1 LLACTK
7 DAKRAILDRRSL
19 NQGAIMKFSVSS
31 LLVAALAAGTLVLGA
46 CDQRSPTTAS
56 STGTAKPSATE
67 RIADKASDATNK
79 VADKAGDVANKVT
92 DKAGDMTNK
101 VAEAADD
108 MATTTKVKTALM
120 AEPGLKSLEISVDT
134 KDGTVTLSGKVDSPD
149 QRDRAKQI
157 AQSTGGVKGVVD
169 NLTVKS

>member
-1 LLACTK
+1 
-7 DAKRAILDRRSL
+7 
-19 NQGAIMKFSVSS
+19 MKFSITTLS
-31 LLVAALAAGTLVLGA
+31 VAALIAGTLVLGA
-46 CDQRSPTTAS
+46 CNQRSPTTS
-56 STGTAKPSATE
+56 PSTGSAQPSATD

-79 VADKAGDVANKVT
+79 VADKAGEV
-92 DKAGDMTNK
+92 TNK
-101 VAEAADD
+101 VAAAADD
-108 MATTTKVKTALM
+108 MATTTKVKTALL

-134 KDGTVTLSGKVDSPD
+134 KDGTVTLSGKVDSAD

>member
-1 LLACTK
+1 
-7 DAKRAILDRRSL
+7 
-19 NQGAIMKFSVSS
+19 MKFSVTSF
-31 LLVAALAAGTLVLGA
+31 LVAALVAGTLVLGA
-46 CDQRSPTTAS
+46 CDQRSPTTS
-56 STGTAKPSATE
+56 PSTGTAKPSATD

-79 VADKAGDVANKVT
+79 VADKASDV
-92 DKAGDMTNK
+92 TNK
-101 VAEAADD
+101 VAAAADD
-108 MATTTKVKTALM
+108 MATTTKVKTALL

-134 KDGTVTLSGKVDSPD
+134 KDGTVTLSGKVDSAD

>member
-1 LLACTK
+1 LLACPQ
-7 DAKRAILDRRSL
+7 DAKRAILDRRSS

-31 LLVAALAAGTLVLGA
+31 FLVAALAAGTLVLGA

-79 VADKAGDVANKVT
+79 VA

>member
-1 LLACTK
+1 
-7 DAKRAILDRRSL
+7 
-19 NQGAIMKFSVSS
+19 MKFSITS
-31 LLVAALAAGTLVLGA
+31 LCVAALITGTLVLGA
-46 CDQRSPTTAS
+46 CNQRSPTTS
-56 STGTAKPSATE
+56 PSTGSAQPSATD

-79 VADKAGDVANKVT
+79 VADKAGEV
-92 DKAGDMTNK
+92 TNK
-101 VAEAADD
+101 VAAAADD
-108 MATTTKVKTALM
+108 MATTTKVKTALL

-134 KDGTVTLSGKVDSPD
+134 KDGTVTLSGKVDSAD

>member
-1 LLACTK
+1 
-7 DAKRAILDRRSL
+7 
-19 NQGAIMKFSVSS
+19 MKFSITS
-31 LLVAALAAGTLVLGA
+31 LSVAALIAGTLVLGA
-46 CDQRSPTTAS
+46 CNQRSPTTS
-56 STGTAKPSATE
+56 PSTGSAQPSATD

-79 VADKAGDVANKVT
+79 VADKAGEV
-92 DKAGDMTNK
+92 TNK
-101 VAEAADD
+101 VAAAADD
-108 MATTTKVKTALM
+108 MATTTKVKTALL

-134 KDGTVTLSGKVDSPD
+134 KDGTVTLSGKVDSAD

>member
-1 LLACTK
+1 
-7 DAKRAILDRRSL
+7 
-19 NQGAIMKFSVSS
+19 MKFSITS
-31 LLVAALAAGTLVLGA
+31 LCVAALIAGTLVLGA
-46 CDQRSPTTAS
+46 CNQRSPTTS
-56 STGTAKPSATE
+56 PSTGSAQPSATD

-79 VADKAGDVANKVT
+79 VADKAGEV
-92 DKAGDMTNK
+92 TNK
-101 VAEAADD
+101 VAAAADD
-108 MATTTKVKTALM
+108 MATTTKVKTALL

-134 KDGTVTLSGKVDSPD
+134 KDGTVTLSGKVDSAD

>member
-1 LLACTK
+1 
-7 DAKRAILDRRSL
+7 
-19 NQGAIMKFSVSS
+19 MKFSISS

-56 STGTAKPSATE
+56 STGTAKPSTTE

-79 VADKAGDVANKVT
+79 VADKAGDMA
-92 DKAGDMTNK
+92 NK
-101 VAEAADD
+101 VAEATDD
-108 MATTTKVKTALM
+108 MATTTKVKTALL

-149 QRDRAKQI
+149 QRERAKQI